1 MADIL
6 ATSFLENTTPA
17 GTRGMVVFN
26 ESTGELER
34 LTVDEFKANAM
45 VIESGTYAPTVT
57 LVTNLDSVT
66 ITTAYCRYS
75 RVGNIASVSALAVVN
90 QTATGAS
97 LFRMS
102 LPVASTL
109 NFAYDIIG
117 SVAPANGVTSI
128 VTGSVQGIEASDDV
142 GVYLNLSVTSSQ
154 NIFVFF
160 QYTII

>member
-34 LTVDEFKANAM
+34 LTVDEFKSNAM
-45 VIESGTYAPTVT
+45 VIESGTYTPTIT
-57 LVTNLDSVT
+57 LITNLDSAT

-75 RVGNIASVSALAVVN
+75 RVGNVVSVSALATVN
-90 QTATGAS
+90 LTATGNS
-97 LFRMS
+97 NFTMS
-102 LPVASTL
+102 LPVASTF
-109 NFAYDIIG
+109 NFTADLIG
-117 SVAPANGVTSI
+117 LVAPGNAVTSI
-128 VTGSVQGIEASDDV
+128 VSSTIQGVEVTNVASVIMD
-142 GVYLNLSVTSSQ
+142 LSVTSNQ
-154 NIFVFF
+154 NVHLFF

>member
-45 VIESGTYAPTVT
+45 VIESGTYTPTVT
-57 LVTNLDSVT
+57 LITNLDSVSVP
-66 ITTAYCRYS
+66 TAYCRYS
-75 RVGNIASVSALAVVN
+75 RVGNVVSVSAVATVN
-90 QTATGAS
+90 LTATGS
-97 LFRMS
+97 SFFTMS

-109 NFAYDIIG
+109 NFAFDLIG
-117 SVAPANGVTSI
+117 SVSPPNGVTSI
-128 VTGSVQGIEASDDV
+128 VSSSVQGYTATNSASVIMD
-142 GVYLNLSVTSSQ
+142 LSVTSNQ
-154 NIFVFF
+154 NTLVFF
-160 QYTII
+160 QYTIV